1 MSVNTRSAPA
11 SVGFLG
17 TDTPATQ
24 RGSTVAFADKLREL
38 GWTEDRAVIRYW
50 WAEGQPDR
58 FATLASECVHAPVDV
73 IVTAGTQAV
82 TMAMQ
87 STSAI
92 PIVFAQAEDPVAD
105 GLVANLARPGGNVTG
120 VSLGRK
126 DICRRLL
133 ETLTDILPSFRRLA
147 ILVNGNSPAA
157 LLEAGELQVVAR
169 LLGIDI
175 DLLDVRVEDAIIPT
189 LEAHYRGIDA
199 LYVTSDQLTWG
210 NRDQVL
216 TFALISSLPTVFRRR
231 GFVAAG
237 GLLACGPNYQ
247 KQFERAAEFVDR
259 ILRGAKPAELPVQRS
274 QEVSLVVNRK
284 TAASLRLELSSLLS
298 MTDDIIE

>member
-1 MSVNTRSAPA
+1 
-11 SVGFLG
+11 
-17 TDTPATQ
+17 
-24 RGSTVAFADKLREL
+24 
-38 GWTEDRAVIRYW
+38 
-50 WAEGQPDR
+50 
-58 FATLASECVHAPVDV
+58 
-73 IVTAGTQAV
+73 
-82 TMAMQ
+82 MAMQ

-199 LYVTSDQLTWG
+199 LYVTNDQLTWG